1 MRLNETISLNK
12 RGCQFSDVSSKEHRV
27 EILTDRRKV
36 LCTVYYDKLRGR
48 LSGKGAEL
56 P

>member
-1 MRLNETISLNK
+1 MMLALKSIS
-12 RGCQFSDVSSKEHRV
+12 V

-36 LCTVYYDKLRGR
+36 LCTVYYDKLHGR
-48 LSGKGAEL
+48 LSDKGAEL